1 MKKIIGFVLAF
12 LIRLMLW
19 FRYRF
24 VVKGLDKLNPGTLKK
39 PGGVLFLPNHPAIFV
54 DPISVTM
61 AAMSKYP
68 IRPIIVEYMYY
79 APILHGVSKFL
90 NALPMPNFAY
100 SSNSLKRKKSEKI
113 INELIEGLRK
123 GENFLIY
130 PAGKIKLSAYE
141 AIGGSSAVH
150 QILQA
155 VPEANIVLVRTKGL
169 WGSIFSSYLT
179 GKAPPMMTA
188 IFQGFKFCLKNLLF
202 FTPRREVT
210 IEFEVAPSDFPYQA
224 SRLDFN
230 RYLEKWYNKPD
241 GLTPQVGESPG
252 DSLVLVSY
260 SMWGEKYLTPTRG
273 NNGEAGEV
281 DLSKVPE
288 VAKNKVLAKL
298 AEICKREASL
308 IKPEQ
313 DLAFDLGMDSL
324 DMAELAS
331 FLQDNFDISSI
342 PVNRLTNV
350 TQVLGIASKQIV
362 FEVEEEVD
370 TRKKDLAKWQAP
382 CKKVK
387 VTLPEGSSV
396 IEVFLKNCDRRGQDL
411 ACIDERSG
419 ALTYGQLK
427 MRVCLLADYLR
438 HLPGTYIGILLPA
451 SVAANLLILATQLAG
466 KVPMMVNWTV
476 GPRHLEA
483 VVALSKVEVVLS
495 SWAFLDKL
503 ENVDLTGIDEK
514 LVMLEDVARRLS
526 FQDKLKAM
534 YRSKLGTKSI
544 LATFNADKIKDSDS
558 AVLLFTSGTE
568 GMPKGVP
575 LSHRNILSNLHSIL
589 GVIDIYSDDVLFGI
603 LPPFHAFGF
612 TISALLGLL
621 SGMRLASYPD
631 PTNGKKMAEC
641 VEKWKVTI
649 ACGAPT
655 FLKAMLKA
663 ALPGQLD
670 TMRLCVTGAEKAPP
684 ELFQLMASFGK
695 EDVIIEGYG
704 ITECSPVLT
713 ANRPGKPNVGVGQ
726 PLPNIDICI
735 VNPETYEDVPV
746 GTQGMILAYGDNIF
760 KSYLNPA
767 VASPFVMHQ
776 GKNWYKTG
784 DLGYLD
790 SEGHLTIA
798 GRQKRFIKIGG
809 EMISLAAL
817 EETFLNKAASKGLRK
832 DESEGPIL
840 AIAAQEIAGD
850 KPKIALFTTFDMN
863 VDNANSILREGGFSN
878 LVRISVVEVLKEI
891 PIMGSGKVN
900 YRVLGDKVAA
910 L

>member
-1 MKKIIGFVLAF
+1 MKKIIGFMLAS

-24 VVKGLDKLNPGTLKK
+24 VIKGLDKLNAKTLNK
-39 PGGVLFLPNHPAIFV
+39 PGGILFLPNHPAIFV
-54 DPISVTM
+54 DPISVTL
-61 AAMSKYP
+61 AGLTKYP

-79 APILHGVSKFL
+79 APILHGVAKFL
-90 NALPMPNFAY
+90 NAMPMPNFAY

-113 INELIEGLRK
+113 TQELIEGLRK
-123 GENFLIY
+123 GESFLIY

-150 QILQA
+150 QIVQA
-155 VPEANIVLVRTKGL
+155 VPEVNIVLVRTKGL

-179 GKAPPMMTA
+179 GKAPPMMSA

-210 IEFEVAPSDFPYQA
+210 IEFEVAPADFPYQA

-230 RYLEKWYNKPD
+230 RYLEKWYNTPD

-273 NNGEAGEV
+273 NQDDVKEV
-281 DLSKVPE
+281 DLSAVSE
-288 VAKNKVLAKL
+288 ATKNKVMLKL
-298 AEICKREASL
+298 AEICKKEVAF

-331 FLQDNFDISSI
+331 FLQDNFEISSI

-350 TQVLGIASKQIV
+350 SQVLGIASKQIV
-362 FEVEEEVD
+362 FAEEEEVP
-370 TRKKDLAKWQAP
+370 TNKKDLEKWQAP
-382 CKKVK
+382 HDKIKL
-387 VTLPEGSSV
+387 TMPEGNSV
-396 IEVFLKNCDRRGQDL
+396 IEVFLRNCDRRGHDL

-419 ALTYGQLK
+419 ALTYSQLK
-427 MRVCLLADYLR
+427 MRVVLLAEYLR
-438 HLPGTYIGILLPA
+438 HLPGTYVGILLPA
-451 SVAANLLILATQLAG
+451 SVAANVLIMAVQLAG
-466 KVPMMVNWTV
+466 KVPLMVNWTV

-483 VVALSKVEVVLS
+483 VVALSHVEVVIS

-503 ENVDLTGIDEK
+503 ENADLTGIDDK
-514 LVMLEDVARRLS
+514 LVMLEDVARD
-526 FQDKLKAM
+526 FTVWDKLKAM
-534 YRSKLGTKSI
+534 YRSKLRAKSI
-544 LATFNADKIKDSDS
+544 LATFEADKIKGSDN

-589 GVIDIYSDDVLFGI
+589 GVIDVYTTDVIFGI

-621 SGMRLASYPD
+621 VGMRLASYPD

-641 VEKWKVTI
+641 AAKWQATI
-649 ACGAPT
+649 VCGAPT

-663 ALPGQLD
+663 ASPEQLD
-670 TMRLCVTGAEKAPP
+670 SLRLCVTGAEKAPP
-684 ELFQLMASFGK
+684 ELFQLMASIGK
-695 EDVIIEGYG
+695 ESSLIEGYG

-726 PLPNIDICI
+726 ALPNVDICI
-735 VNPETYEDVPV
+735 VHPETYEDVPV
-746 GTQGMILAYGDNIF
+746 GTHGMILAHGDNIF
-760 KSYLNPA
+760 NGYLNPN
-767 VASPFVMHQ
+767 VQSPFVTHQ
-776 GKNWYKTG
+776 GRNWYKTG

-790 SEGHLTIA
+790 QQGNLTIA

-817 EETFLNKAASKGLRK
+817 EETLLAKASSNEWQK
-832 DESEGPIL
+832 DEGPIL
-840 AIAAQEIAGD
+840 AVAAHEIAGD
-850 KPKIALFTTFDMN
+850 KPKIVLFTTFDL
-863 VDNANSILREGGFSN
+863 DTDTANSIIRSGGFSN
-878 LVRISVVEVLKEI
+878 LVKITSVEVMLEI
-891 PIMGSGKVN
+891 PIMGTGKVN
-900 YRVLGDKVAA
+900 YRVLTEKAA
-910 L
+910 SS

>member
-1 MKKIIGFVLAF
+1 MKKIIGFIMVLF
-12 LIRLMLW
+12 IRLMLW

-24 VVKGLDKLNPGTLKK
+24 VVKGMKKLNPETLKK

-54 DPISVTM
+54 DPISVTL

-79 APILHGVSKFL
+79 APVLHGVAKFL

-150 QILQA
+150 QIIQA

-179 GKAPPMMTA
+179 GKAPPMMSA
-188 IFQGFKFCLKNLLF
+188 IFQGFKYCLKNLLF

-210 IEFEVAPSDFPYQA
+210 IEFEVAPPDFPYQA
-224 SRLDFN
+224 PRLEFN
-230 RYLEKWYNKPD
+230 RYLEKWYNTPD

-260 SMWGEKYLTPTRG
+260 SMWGEKYLTPTRS
-273 NNGEAGEV
+273 NHDEVKEV
-281 DLSKVPE
+281 DLDAVPS
-288 VAKNKVLAKL
+288 ATKNKVMAKL
-298 AEICKREASL
+298 AEISKKDASL

-331 FLQDNFDISSI
+331 YLQDNFDISSI
-342 PVNRLTNV
+342 PVNRLTSV
-350 TQVLGIASKQIV
+350 SQVLGIASKQIV
-362 FEVEEEVD
+362 FEEEEEVD
-370 TRKKDLAKWQAP
+370 PSKKDLAKWHEP
-382 CKKVK
+382 IEKVK
-387 VTLPEGSSV
+387 LTMPEGNSV
-396 IEVFLKNCDRRGQDL
+396 IEVFLNNCDRRGHDL

-419 ALTYGQLK
+419 ALTYAQLK
-427 MRVCLLADYLR
+427 MRVVLLAEHIR

-451 SVAANLLILATQLAG
+451 SVAANTLILATQLAG

-483 VVALSKVEVVLS
+483 VVALSNVEVVLS

-503 ENVDLTGIDEK
+503 ENVDLTGIEEK
-514 LVMLEDVARRLS
+514 VVMLEDIGRDLS
-526 FQDKLKAM
+526 LLDKLKAT
-534 YRSKLGTKSI
+534 YRSKFGAKSI
-544 LATFNADKIKDSDS
+544 LATFNADKIKDSNN

-575 LSHRNILSNLHSIL
+575 LSHRNILSNLQGIL
-589 GVIDIYSDDVLFGI
+589 GVIDVYTTDVLFGI

-621 SGMRLASYPD
+621 AGMRVASYPD

-641 VEKWKVTI
+641 AAKWQATI
-649 ACGAPT
+649 VCGAPT

-663 ALPGQLD
+663 ASPGQLD
-670 TMRLCVTGAEKAPP
+670 TIRLCVTGAEKAPP
-684 ELFQLMASFGK
+684 ELFELMAGFGK
-695 EDVIIEGYG
+695 EDTVIEGYG

-713 ANRPGKPNVGVGQ
+713 ANRPGMPHKGVGL
-726 PLPNIDICI
+726 PLPGVDICI
-735 VNPETYEDVPV
+735 VHPETYEDVPV
-746 GTQGMILAYGDNIF
+746 GTQGLILAHGANIF
-760 KSYLNPA
+760 KGYLNPNA
-767 VASPFVMHQ
+767 TSPFVMHQ

-790 SEGHLTIA
+790 SQGCLTIA

-817 EETFLNKAASKGLRK
+817 EEALLAKAASRGWHKK
-832 DESEGPIL
+832 EGPIL
-840 AIAAQEIAGD
+840 AVSALEIVGD
-850 KPKIALFTTFDMN
+850 KPKIALFTAFE
-863 VDNANSILREGGFSN
+863 VDVDTVNSILREGGFSN
-878 LVRISVVEVLKEI
+878 LVRISAVVVMAEI
-891 PIMGSGKVN
+891 PIMGTGKIN
-900 YRVLGDKVAA
+900 YRVLGEKVAA